1 MSYISLNLNFL
12 ITAVKKVGNSLTRDF
27 NEIEQLQ
34 TSLRGHQE
42 FAKAAYE
49 RVNKSLRVELQ
60 KGRPDFAFVNA
71 GDSLPE
77 GACFAIS
84 PLDGMLN
91 FMHGIPYF
99 AVSVAIIENAQ
110 VTAGVIYNPATSDL
124 YFAEKGSGAFKE
136 GYRNHERLRVS
147 SRKDLKDALV
157 GAKDTSLAEN
167 VAGVRVNGCLS
178 LDMASIAAGRMD
190 VGVYNDNTIGS
201 FAAGLLLVKEAGG
214 YVYETDQKDIRTDN
228 QKAILQ
234 SGNLVAGN
242 SELTPKLFALLH
254 K

>member
-1 MSYISLNLNFL
+1 
-12 ITAVKKVGNSLTRDF
+12 
-27 NEIEQLQ
+27 IEQLQ

-42 FAKAAYE
+42 FAKAAFE
-49 RVNKSLRVELQ
+49 RVSKSLRVELQ
-60 KGRPDFAFVNA
+60 KGRPNFAFVNA
-71 GDSLPE
+71 GDVLPD
-77 GACFAIS
+77 GPCFAVS

-99 AVSVAIIENAQ
+99 AVSVAIIENGL

-147 SRKDLKDALV
+147 SRKDLKDALI

-190 VGVYNDNTIGS
+190 AGIYNDNAVDS
-201 FAAGLLLVKEAGG
+201 FAAGLLLVREAGG
-214 YVYETDQKDIRTDN
+214 YVYEANQKDIRTDN
-228 QKAILQ
+228 QKAILE

-242 SELTPKLFALLH
+242 SELTPKLFAFLH